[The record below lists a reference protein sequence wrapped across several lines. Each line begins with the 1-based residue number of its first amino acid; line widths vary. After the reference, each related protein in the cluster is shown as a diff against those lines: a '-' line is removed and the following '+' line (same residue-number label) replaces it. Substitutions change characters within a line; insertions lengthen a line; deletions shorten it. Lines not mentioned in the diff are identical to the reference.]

1 MPTPVGHLVGAYGLF
16 WDRDL
21 VDWQP
26 GSGPSAWQLL
36 GKRNERPPALRV
48 ADFRNAHGVY
58 VLYDD
63 YGARYTGLARGAG
76 GLGARLRTHHI
87 KPPRRIAWSR
97 FSWFSFDDVVEDA
110 KHEGWEQIKRR
121 AKPVP
126 TDSEAIIREIEA
138 LMITVLGTT
147 QNRMRFQKAAKW
159 EQLSQFEAEDLQDG
173 AVVDPSRFTF
183 RRYDQ

>member
-16 WDRDL
+16 WDRYL

-26 GSGPSAWQLL
+26 GAGSSAWQLL

-48 ADFRNAHGVY
+48 SDFRMANGVY

-63 YGARYTGLARGAG
+63 YGPRYTGLARGAG
-76 GLGARLRTHHI
+76 GLGARLRSHHI
-87 KPPRRIAWSR
+87 KPPRRTDWSR
-97 FSWFSFDDVVEDA
+97 FSWFSFDDVVDDL
-110 KHEGWEQIKRR
+110 KHEGWERVKRR

-126 TDSEAIIREIEA
+126 TDAEAIIREIEA

-147 QNRMRFQKAAKW
+147 QNRMRFQRAVRW
-159 EQLSQFEAEDLQDG
+159 DQLASHDAEVLEDRS
-173 AVVDPSRFTF
+173 VVDPSLFTF
-183 RRYDQ
+183 RRGG